1 MPDVVYAV
9 ILLLL
14 GLFLLFL
21 EVAIIPGIGLV
32 GIGGAIA
39 YGAGVFI
46 VWNSLGGFGVLMAV
60 ITSVP
65 LFLIAMWLFF
75 KTGAS
80 QRLVL
85 KDQINGDSS
94 SVPGHQELLGRKGL
108 ALSSLRP
115 AGVALF
121 GEVRYDVVTDG
132 DFIEK
137 GTPVVIVK
145 IGTNSLVVSK
155 LED

>member
-1 MPDVVYAV
+1 MG
-9 ILLLL
+9 IL
-14 GLFLLFL
+14 
-21 EVAIIPGIGLV
+21 PRCLV
-32 GIGGAIA
+32 TRSFWEERGWRFPAC
-39 YGAGVFI
+39 
-46 VWNSLGGFGVLMAV
+46 
-60 ITSVP
+60 
-65 LFLIAMWLFF
+65 
-75 KTGAS
+75 
-80 QRLVL
+80 
-85 KDQINGDSS
+85 
-94 SVPGHQELLGRKGL
+94 
-108 ALSSLRP
+108 P